1 MKKAKDYMNQLITE
15 LKLNEEELYKL
26 LKEILTPTQLKTYY
40 YRFDNEGNIVKTMD
54 EIGNILNCTKQNVN
68 IILNKIYKL
77 IELEVLKRNPEF
89 KSKTK
94 KSKKSKK
101 RQLMETIKQTH
112 RLPNYN
118 KKFEDGTYQRKYYK
132 NLLYNYNEVQKKIKN
147 KLELTEKDKIIIK
160 DFEDINKLLI
170 EYEDEIVISEK
181 AKELIK
187 TIKKLHRLPQIRHK
201 KEPEA
206 VFSNGTD
213 QRNYY
218 NYLSFSKNPIIKK
231 KEQGIT
237 LTKTEKQIL
246 FDYAEIVKVLNKYQK
261 LPTKNPVCKTKKE
274 EFIQTIYKNHR
285 LPKRTDFNY
294 GIVDEYF
301 SNGDIQRVYYENLR
315 WKASQYKKLQNEGY
329 ILNDYQLKII
339 NDYNEIS
346 NVLSF
351 YPKKYN
357 QYRALIIKLCNYLN
371 IKLEDN
377 NILMNKSFYEIYVK
391 IAFMIENNIP
401 LTENGKINKMIYMS
415 DINMQEKY
423 NVSIEELVPKYI
435 NGSINCDNAFKILE
449 KK

>member
-1 MKKAKDYMNQLITE
+1 MKKTYNQMQQMISALN
-15 LKLNEEELYKL
+15 LNEKSLYL
-26 LKEILTPTQLKTYY
+26 LLTDILTPNQLRVFF

-77 IELEVLKRNPEF
+77 IELEVLKRNPKF
-89 KSKTK
+89 KSKT
-94 KSKKSKK
+94 KKSKK

-112 RLPNYN
+112 KLPNYN
-118 KKFEDGTYQRKYYK
+118 KKFEDGTYQRSYYK
-132 NLLYNYNEVQKKIKN
+132 NLLNNYNEVQKKIKN
-147 KLELTEKDKIIIK
+147 KLELTEKDRIIIK

-170 EYEDEIVISEK
+170 EYEDEIVLSEK

-261 LPTKNPVCKTKKE
+261 LPTKNPECKTKKE

-315 WKASQYKKLQNEGY
+315 WKASQYKKLQNEEY

-357 QYRALIIKLCNYLN
+357 QYRALVVKLCNYLN

-391 IAFMIENNIP
+391 IVFMIENNIQ
-401 LTENGKINKMIYMS
+401 LTKDGKINEIIYMS
-415 DINMQEKY
+415 DANMQEKY
-423 NVSIEELVPKYI
+423 NVSIEELVSKYI
-435 NGSINCDNAFKILE
+435 NGSINCETALKILE